1 MDRTMIAPALLREK
15 FALGLSYPAYTAQ
28 GTPEQQSKW
37 QRVYE
42 SLTLSQAQTSLVASF
57 TRRVNILVSSGLWCG
72 DCAHQ
77 CPMLARI
84 AEAHPASQDRP
95 DTPGIDLRFL
105 NRDEH
110 MDLADQVR
118 ICGGNRVPTVIFM
131 AEDFEFIS
139 LLGDKT
145 LTRLRAKAAKALGPS
160 CPLPGASLPPDEAA
174 ATLQEWLNEVERVH
188 LTLRLST
195 RLRELHHD

>member
-1 MDRTMIAPALLREK
+1 MITAEFLRGK
-15 FALGLSYPAYTAQ
+15 FALGLSYSAYTDS
-28 GTPEQQSKW
+28 GTPDQQEKW
-37 QRVYE
+37 RRVYE
-42 SLTLSQAQTSLVASF
+42 QVSLTQAQKTLVSSF
-57 TRRVNILVSSGLWCG
+57 TRRVNLLVSSGLWCG

-84 AEAHPASQDRP
+84 AEANPASTEHP
-95 DTPGIDLRFL
+95 DSSGIALRFL

-110 MDLADQVR
+110 MDLANQMR
-118 ICGGNRVPTVIFM
+118 ICDGNRVPTVLFL

-145 LTRLRAKAAKALGPS
+145 LTRLRAKAAKTFGAS
-160 CPLPGASLPPDEAA
+160 CPLPGAALPPDEAA

-195 RLRELHHD
+195 RLRQRHND